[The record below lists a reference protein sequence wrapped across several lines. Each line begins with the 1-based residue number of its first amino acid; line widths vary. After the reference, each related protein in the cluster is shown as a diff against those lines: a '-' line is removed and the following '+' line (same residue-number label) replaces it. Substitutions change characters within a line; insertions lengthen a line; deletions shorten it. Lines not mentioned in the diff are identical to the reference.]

1 MPIGQNAFKNYLL
14 VFDVLV
20 CWRFLRSFMQIQ
32 HVNWKVF
39 PRFVFS
45 LNIKNS
51 YNGSCVFPEG
61 PPASKETC
69 QEFVFLVSWLTKR
82 SKLTK
87 AGCDICVQ
95 QSVHLLLGMG
105 TVPAGS
111 TQSLNIDSPPPPG
124 STVSGSRRGG
134 GVLIDQHISHRDSR
148 RDRTWK
154 HLCLSFLTWTNSYL
168 GHVSV
173 PLFDFENVD
182 PWKVFCL
189 LTH

>member
-32 HVNWKVF
+32 HVNWRVF

-61 PPASKETC
+61 PPASEETC
-69 QEFVFLVSWLTKR
+69 QEFVFLVFWLTKR

-111 TQSLNIDSPPPPG
+111 TQSLNIPPRFNSEWEPQRQG
-124 STVSGSRRGG
+124 SFNRSTYLPQRFTQRQSMKTLVF
-134 GVLIDQHISHRDSR
+134 I
-148 RDRTWK
+148 
-154 HLCLSFLTWTNSYL
+154 LSDL
-168 GHVSV
+168 
-173 PLFDFENVD
+173 D
-182 PWKVFCL
+182 
-189 LTH
+189 